1 MHFLT
6 FDTSLDKTYLTLFDE
21 KNAIDTEIIETH
33 DDKYHSAY
41 LIQNLVNLLKKHN
54 LTVKNIEAIG
64 VNIGPGS
71 FTGIRACLTIARVI
85 AQQLEIPLVG
95 VPSTEILAQINKNKN
110 KTIVLM
116 DARKGMCY
124 FAEYDSNGEE
134 IQEPHL
140 ESIETLSIP
149 DESTIISDKV
159 MQNFLKEQEINSICF
174 SDINEDLGV
183 LLGSLTYKK
192 LQKGSYHWAKVKPL
206 YLQKPSITIS
216 KKNLI

>member
-1 MHFLT
+1 MHKLIRI
-6 FDTSLDKTYLTLFDE
+6 KT
-21 KNAIDTEIIETH
+21 
-33 DDKYHSAY
+33 
-41 LIQNLVNLLKKHN
+41 QLL
-54 LTVKNIEAIG
+54 
-64 VNIGPGS
+64 
-71 FTGIRACLTIARVI
+71 
-85 AQQLEIPLVG
+85 QQLGREATPEELAREMELPIERIAEIEKI
-95 VPSTEILAQINKNKN
+95 SQ
-110 KTIVLM
+110 
-116 DARKGMCY
+116 
-124 FAEYDSNGEE
+124 EE

-140 ESIETLSIP
+140 EPIETLSIP